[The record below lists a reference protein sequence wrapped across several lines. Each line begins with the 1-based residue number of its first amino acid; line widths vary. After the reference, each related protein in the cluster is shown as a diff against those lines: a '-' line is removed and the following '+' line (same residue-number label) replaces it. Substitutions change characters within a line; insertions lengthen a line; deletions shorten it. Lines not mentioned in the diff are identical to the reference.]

1 MKSHLFEP
9 HVLHNASGNY
19 FVDVPVRCTPKF
31 LITSAGKRFRKLDK
45 PTESGAVAICEGKNN
60 VYLYPKRF
68 APKEYFDQI
77 RTQLW
82 QKEVRESLC

>member
-1 MKSHLFEP
+1 MKAQPFEP
-9 HVLHNASGNY
+9 HVLHNATSNY

-45 PTESGAVAICEGKNN
+45 PTDLGAVAVSEGKSN
-60 VYLYPKRF
+60 VYLYPKRS
-68 APKEYFDQI
+68 APKEYYDQI
-77 RTQLW
+77 RKQLW